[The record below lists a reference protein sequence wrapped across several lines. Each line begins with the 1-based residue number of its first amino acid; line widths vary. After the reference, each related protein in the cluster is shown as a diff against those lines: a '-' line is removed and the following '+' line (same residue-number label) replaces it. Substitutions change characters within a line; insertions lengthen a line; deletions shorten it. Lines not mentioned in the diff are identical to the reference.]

1 MTERNPSEYI
11 VEIGRIVGAHSLGGE
26 VKVESYT
33 DIPNR
38 FAQLDTVYLR
48 LPRGA
53 GRFAKIAGVREHTA
67 KSLTL
72 LKFEGVNDRTDAER
86 LHGAMVCITSAESP
100 ELPEGEYYEYQIIGL
115 EVVTATGIDLGPITQ
130 IIRTGANDVYATKV
144 CLIPAIPDVI
154 KEIDLA
160 AGRMVIEAIPGLL
173 PEGEEPGGEE

>member
-1 MTERNPSEYI
+1 MTERKPSDYV

-38 FAQLDTVYLR
+38 FAQLETVYLR
-48 LPRGA
+48 PARGT
-53 GRFAKIAGVREHTA
+53 GRLAKISGVREHTA

-72 LKFEGVNDRTDAER
+72 IKFDGVNDRTEAEK
-86 LHGAMVCITSAESP
+86 LHGAMVCITAEESP
-100 ELPEGEYYEYQIIGL
+100 VLPEGEYYEYQILGL
-115 EVVTATGIDLGPITQ
+115 QVVTTKGIELGPVTQ

-154 KEIDLA
+154 KDIDLD

-173 PEGEEPGGEE
+173 PEGEEESGEE